1 MTQIRTDWEQDR
13 LENDR
18 MKRLHEDLLLSWRD
32 CFHADPYGDGLRG
45 CPRCVSLR
53 HVAECLVI
61 SGRLAAAK
69 EGV

>member
-32 CFHADPYGDGLRG
+32 CNHPDPYAPWARG